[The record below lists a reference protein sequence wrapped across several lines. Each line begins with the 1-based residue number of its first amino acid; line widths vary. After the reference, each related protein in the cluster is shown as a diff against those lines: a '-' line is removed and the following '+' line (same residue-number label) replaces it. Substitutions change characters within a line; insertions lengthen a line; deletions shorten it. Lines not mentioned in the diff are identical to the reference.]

1 MSGRTIGTIA
11 GAVIG
16 FWIGGGPQ
24 GAYWGAM
31 IGGMAGGLID
41 PETLQ
46 GAQFSGRSIAGSESG
61 LARAIVFGTH
71 VVEGRLMDGED
82 EPRLGTRTESAG
94 KGGPE
99 IEHDTALLTYA
110 IEICES
116 SELRGTS
123 VQGVIAVWEDEKL
136 VYDVRPD
143 SLVSAA
149 DNAKWMEN
157 KSFHFG
163 NEGQAPSAALESI
176 HGVGN
181 VPAYV
186 GTCRMDVVDEDLVL
200 HGERIPRY
208 RFLVSRCPVD
218 PPNFLLVTGSA
229 KFPGYPMYA
238 TALASDIPAFVGIE
252 QSTGADASGYPAYYG
267 GTWLVASKN
276 SVRYST
282 DNRQTW
288 QTGTFTWSPA
298 SMEPNDV
305 EGGHDGFSVENK
317 SLSAYDRYQYRAD
330 LIPKAFTQI
339 PDRYFS
345 DHRRYAGGYWW
356 WSWGTWLRRA
366 PTMEGPWE
374 VWSTGQQ
381 EAGNE
386 TKIYVWVDI
395 AARGTLLYATVRDLD
410 DRSSLRVS
418 SDGGVT
424 WPIGLV
430 EVSYEEA
437 RGGVPRP
444 YFISIPERDDDWGIV
459 AWNWGS
465 GSVWTSANGF
475 SAPVDTGMSP
485 VYGPV
490 WLPQGG
496 ASWMVDGGRRI
507 ATANGNVYVIGN
519 DDKAAS
525 STDFGLSWSAPI
537 TMPISSA
544 IGIVAGSSQPIVGG
558 GVALPD
564 VPEYYIDPITGG
576 ISGPGN
582 NTARMCSADLE
593 EIVRACYRLGAPQIT
608 DSMLDLSVLEG
619 TVVMGCA
626 VAELGAT
633 AADAIEPLRRTYMF
647 DLPEYDG
654 KIHARW
660 RGGGTD
666 WTIDPSEVIAGEE
679 SSLDGKRGLET
690 TFPKSLQLTYVA
702 PTIDYKPTTQTAE
715 NVNPDV
721 FTTSE
726 ESYQVN
732 ISLSDDEAAQVADI
746 MLKVMTT
753 EREDEQKFSLPIEF
767 AGMIPSDILTI
778 EGKRYRVDQ
787 MRLEPNR
794 VVVERAVYDRASAYY
809 SNAAG
814 VEGIRRPPPV
824 SSLRG
829 PTVFAV
835 MNAPVLR
842 DADDKAGVYVAAAG
856 LVSGWK
862 GAIIQASRDG
872 VTFEN
877 GPQITTSATMGE
889 LTAELPSAS
898 RYAQDWTNTLSVTLY
913 PLSGELDS
921 VTHEQIIAEANVAAI
936 VYPSGKV
943 EIIQFQSATEIAPR
957 QYELTGLMRGRLDT
971 TPGTHA
977 VGAKFVLLNDAIRFV
992 AIKPDDLG
1000 KTLTFRCP
1008 ALGTDQE
1015 ANATQT
1021 ITFDTI
1027 ESLREWQPYEV
1038 TVTPDY
1044 ADPNGAG
1051 YCVHWIGRGRLGTSR
1066 MPLHSQW
1073 FDCYEVTFSA
1083 NGQTYKERTTAQAL
1097 CASYQTLSAALG
1109 PAFGWPDVSVRAISR
1124 IVTGDDD
1131 FSSPPSP
1138 PPVTPTPPAISGTG
1152 APASTTPGPNGG
1164 YADDAPYPIPEPTV
1178 FGSNVI
1184 DGGDFADA
1192 GDIANWRAADG
1203 SALDSRWSIVD
1214 GRLCYYGIGTASAFY
1229 WPSRRTMALDLVPR
1243 YSFTV
1248 TADVQSD
1255 AGAKAQ
1261 IGIGRGFSTAGG
1273 RLSGMDPGGTLDTGI
1288 TSTGDIAAA
1297 EYGAITSISVTA
1309 SEARHSYGV
1318 TGDLL
1323 VVVQIVAACVQ
1334 ASVDGAGPARVY
1346 FDNVAM
1352 TVTENAPATSPATIT
1367 NLDFSSGLTGWV
1379 QFPPE
1384 DIAHSPAPT
1393 VSSGEVT
1400 FTPVTSYGVHKYLI
1414 NTDPITDLDTLD
1426 KWVKFAAETW
1436 SDDPT
1441 IYAGIV
1447 QNGVSVSFA
1456 VSTDGGATYNY
1467 TGWANRVER
1476 GDWTDREWWMRQP
1489 FDTPGV
1495 TFHVCVLFK
1504 AALGY
1509 SAKVR
1514 NIAVHVTDNVID

>member
-1 MSGRTIGTIA
+1 
-11 GAVIG
+11 
-16 FWIGGGPQ
+16 
-24 GAYWGAM
+24 M

-218 PPNFLLVTGSA
+218 PPNFLLVTGQA
-229 KFPGYPMYA
+229 KFPGHPMYA
-238 TALASDIPAFVGIE
+238 AAQASDIPAFVGIE
-252 QSTGADASGYPAYYG
+252 QSTGADATGLPYWYN
-267 GTWLVASKN
+267 GTWGVVSKDT
-276 SVRYST
+276 VRYSR
-282 DNRQTW
+282 DNRLTW
-288 QTGTFTWSPA
+288 LEGERPATTFIENVVAGHNGWLTIDTANTLYLNGAWYAADPPVDWLPSPIDGTLYISYASGKYWRCWYSQLLSADSPSGPWTVVSIGSTGT
-298 SMEPNDV
+298 
-305 EGGHDGFSVENK
+305 
-317 SLSAYDRYQYRAD
+317 
-330 LIPKAFTQI
+330 
-339 PDRYFS
+339 
-345 DHRRYAGGYWW
+345 
-356 WSWGTWLRRA
+356 
-366 PTMEGPWE
+366 
-374 VWSTGQQ
+374 
-381 EAGNE
+381 GNPVITE
-386 TKIYVWVDI
+386 WVDI
-395 AARGTLLYATVRDLD
+395 IEYGVGLAASVITQDGKRSIRTSIDGAVWATVMMEI
-410 DRSSLRVS
+410 SS
-418 SDGGVT
+418 SDPAWPHWPYWLCRVTNDDDEESLVVYAWQGGIWTSSNAWAALLDPGIVGSTYSSGLYPYHMSGGRKIAAANGLAYIIGANNGVT
-424 WPIGLV
+424 NDSDKCVTFDPFALEFSEPAVMPITG
-430 EVSYEEA
+430 A
-437 RGGVPRP
+437 
-444 YFISIPERDDDWGIV
+444 IGI
-459 AWNWGS
+459 
-465 GSVWTSANGF
+465 
-475 SAPVDTGMSP
+475 
-485 VYGPV
+485 
-490 WLPQGG
+490 
-496 ASWMVDGGRRI
+496 
-507 ATANGNVYVIGN
+507 
-519 DDKAAS
+519 AAS
-525 STDFGLSWSAPI
+525 S
-537 TMPISSA
+537 
-544 IGIVAGSSQPIVGG
+544 SQPPVGG

-564 VPEYYIDPITGG
+564 VPEYYIDPVTGNVT
-576 ISGPGN
+576 GPPN
-582 NTARMCSADLE
+582 WIARMCSADLA

-608 DSMLDLSVLEG
+608 DGMLDLSVLEG

-666 WTIDPSEVIAGEE
+666 WTIDPSKVIAGEE

-753 EREDEQKFSLPIEF
+753 EREDEQKFSLPIEC

-877 GPQITTSATMGE
+877 GPQSTTSATMGE

-992 AIKPDDLG
+992 AIKPEDLG

-1073 FDCYEVTFSA
+1073 FDGYEVTFSA

-1138 PPVTPTPPAISGTG
+1138 PPVTPKPPAISGTG

-1178 FGSNVI
+1178 FGSDVI

-1273 RLSGMDPGGTLDTGI
+1273 RLSGIDPGGTLDTGI

-1379 QFPPE
+1379 QFPQESPV
-1384 DIAHSPAPT
+1384 SPAPT

-1400 FTPVTSYGVHKYLI
+1400 FTPVSYGVHKYLI

-1467 TGWANRVER
+1467 TAWANRVER
-1476 GDWTDREWWMRQP
+1476 GDWTDREWWVRQS
-1489 FDTPGV
+1489 FYTPGV

>member
-1 MSGRTIGTIA
+1 
-11 GAVIG
+11 
-16 FWIGGGPQ
+16 
-24 GAYWGAM
+24 M

-149 DNAKWMEN
+149 DNAKWLAN
-157 KSFHFG
+157 KTFHYG
-163 NEGQAPSAALESI
+163 NEGQAPSAVLESI

-186 GTCRMDVVDEDLVL
+186 GTCRMDVQDEDLVL

-208 RFLVSRCPVD
+208 RFLVSQCGFI
-218 PPNFLLVTGSA
+218 PPTFDTPLI
-229 KFPGYPMYA
+229 
-238 TALASDIPAFVGIE
+238 LAYSGISVAHPIDQDGFMLESDIIVYGGSSLPIRSGATLGDTVYLIRDDVSSKANISDLE
-252 QSTGADASGYPAYYG
+252 TWTGAPELDIGFYG
-267 GTWLVASKN
+267 
-276 SVRYST
+276 
-282 DNRQTW
+282 
-288 QTGTFTWSPA
+288 
-298 SMEPNDV
+298 
-305 EGGHDGFSVENK
+305 
-317 SLSAYDRYQYRAD
+317 
-330 LIPKAFTQI
+330 
-339 PDRYFS
+339 
-345 DHRRYAGGYWW
+345 
-356 WSWGTWLRRA
+356 
-366 PTMEGPWE
+366 
-374 VWSTGQQ
+374 
-381 EAGNE
+381 GNE
-386 TKIYVWVDI
+386 TKSFGGKLWVVNASAGVAYLPSEGADSFVEVADFGGTTIVDI
-395 AARGTLLYATVRDLD
+395 AGAATWTIAIGLYGGVWRSDNGDPFESINNLPDLLFGVCVETNGTRVVLLGRNSEGVGRALYSDDLGE
-410 DRSSLRVS
+410 SFSECSLPSVTEDLKLSYLKRCGGVWLIACTDGTEDI
-418 SDGGVT
+418 DGGL
-424 WPIGLV
+424 LV
-430 EVSYEEA
+430 STDGQTFTHVGSLSSYKF
-437 RGGVPRP
+437 RR
-444 YFISIPERDDDWGIV
+444 ISIAHDAYTGLIV
-459 AWNWGS
+459 A
-465 GSVWTSANGF
+465 VGF
-475 SAPVDTGMSP
+475 VG
-485 VYGPV
+485 
-490 WLPQGG
+490 
-496 ASWMVDGGRRI
+496 
-507 ATANGNVYVIGN
+507 ATAHWFRSYDGYTWEEFDGSATNTGCVLSLYPELPIINGVEI
-519 DDKAAS
+519 
-525 STDFGLSWSAPI
+525 
-537 TMPISSA
+537 
-544 IGIVAGSSQPIVGG
+544 
-558 GVALPD
+558 PD
-564 VPEYYIDPITGG
+564 AEGYFIDPITGEVT
-576 ISGPGN
+576 GPDLDIAA
-582 NTARMCSADLE
+582 TCSADLAD
-593 EIVRACYRLGAPQIT
+593 IVRACYRLGAPQIT
-608 DSMLDLSVLEG
+608 DSMLDLAVLSG
-619 TVVMGCA
+619 TVVQGYA
-626 VAELGAT
+626 VSDIGAT
-633 AADAIEPLRRTYMF
+633 AADAIEPLRRTYLF
-647 DLPEYDG
+647 DLPEYDA

-666 WTIDPSEVIAGEE
+666 WTIDPSNVIAGEE

-715 NVNPDV
+715 NVNPDM

-753 EREDEQKFSLPIEF
+753 EREDEQKFSLPIEC

-992 AIKPDDLG
+992 AIKPEDLG

-1073 FDCYEVTFSA
+1073 FDGYEVTFSA

-1178 FGSNVI
+1178 FGSDVI

-1214 GRLCYYGIGTASAFY
+1214 GRLCYYGIGTAAAFY
-1229 WPSRRTMALDLVPR
+1229 WPSRRTLALDLVPR

-1273 RLSGMDPGGTLDTGI
+1273 RLSGMDPGGTLDAGI

-1297 EYGAITSISVTA
+1297 EYGEITSISVTA
-1309 SEARHSYGV
+1309 SEARGSYGV

-1384 DIAHSPAPT
+1384 AIAHSPAPT

-1441 IYAGIV
+1441 VYAGIV
-1447 QNGVSVSFA
+1447 QNGVSLSFA

-1489 FDTPGV
+1489 FYTPGV